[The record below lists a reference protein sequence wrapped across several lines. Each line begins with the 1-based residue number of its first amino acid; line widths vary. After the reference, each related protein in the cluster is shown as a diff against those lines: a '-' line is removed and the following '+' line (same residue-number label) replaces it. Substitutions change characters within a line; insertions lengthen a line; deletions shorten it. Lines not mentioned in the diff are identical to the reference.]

1 MSLSPERWHK
11 MNAYMHQKPTV
22 KCVASFVASFCALGG
37 LLAACSTLGL
47 ATPQSFDER
56 LANAYG
62 VHTAVVSATATALTS
77 GSITATEAQA
87 VENQEASVR
96 ALLDAARS
104 AEQGGNPSGAS
115 NDLTLALSGLTALQS
130 YLNAQKH

>member
-1 MSLSPERWHK
+1 
-11 MNAYMHQKPTV
+11 MHQKPTF
-22 KCVASFVASFCALGG
+22 KSVASFIVTALALGG
-37 LLAACSTLGL
+37 VLAACATLGL
-47 ATPQSFDER
+47 ASPQSFDGR

-77 GSITATEAQA
+77 GSITVAEAQA

-96 ALLDAARS
+96 ALLDAART
-104 AEQGGNPSGAS
+104 AEQGGNTSGAG